1 MVKAYRADLRGNLPG
16 TAGNE
21 AARRRIERWAQ
32 SALQSSVL
40 VRLLIHFF
48 MFNECLHWDVS
59 LTTHVHHQSPV
70 KVHSVSLG
78 KAAPR
83 LSNARIR
90 KAPVSGAMV
99 RFLLRKRAK
108 RSQILIILSSS

>member
-40 VRLLIHFF
+40 VRLLIHYF
-48 MFNECLHWDVS
+48 MFNECLHWDIS
-59 LTTHVHHQSPV
+59 LTTHIHQSPV

-90 KAPVSGAMV
+90 KAPGSGAMV
-99 RFLLRKRAK
+99 RFLLRQRAK